1 MTEEAVTAFQR
12 LFDLIPNGIV
22 DAATWDEIMNV
33 YSDINNNTSGEGQY
47 PGYELGA

>member
-22 DAATWDEIMNV
+22 DAATWDEIMNI
-33 YSDINNNTSGEGQY
+33 YSDLENPSPREGQY
-47 PGYELGA
+47 PGFAVGA